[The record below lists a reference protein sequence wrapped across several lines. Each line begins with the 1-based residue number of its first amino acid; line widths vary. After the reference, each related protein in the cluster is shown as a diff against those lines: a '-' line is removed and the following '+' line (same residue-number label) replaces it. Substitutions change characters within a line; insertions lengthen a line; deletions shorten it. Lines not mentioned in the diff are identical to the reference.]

1 MHLSF
6 TLILKYSIFHP
17 TQISFCS
24 LSNFHLSHGT
34 IFSFKIKDSKYIFP
48 PGYLQTDP
56 DSDRER
62 LALLAAALRRS
73 QSTGDLEDHDPDDPE
88 PGDDHGGLT
97 LDLGHTSTEHEV
109 VSRCV
114 DVVS

>member
-1 MHLSF
+1 MYF
-6 TLILKYSIFHP
+6 
-17 TQISFCS
+17 
-24 LSNFHLSHGT
+24 SH
-34 IFSFKIKDSKYIFP
+34 

-88 PGDDHGGLT
+88 PGGDHGVLT
-97 LDLGHTSTEHEV
+97 LGLTSTEHEV
-109 VSRCV
+109 VSRSTMQCCV
-114 DVVS
+114 FTLSFHLRMLEIPEP